1 MVHFESFL
9 KETTFLGISIK
20 TPLLFLIKLIVIY
33 LFVRISTAG
42 VKYLFKRFMEKSKN
56 SYLDATNVGFIQRF
70 VIYILYIIGLT
81 SFLAMVP
88 GMEQI
93 STSVLAS
100 AGIMAMAIGLAS
112 QEALSNLIGGLFIIF
127 SRPFRV
133 GDFIQVEGG
142 VTGTVAEITLRH
154 TMIRSLEN
162 RMVLIPNSKINS
174 STITNSTIIE
184 TKTCSY
190 IEIGVSYTT
199 NLDKA
204 IDVMREEI
212 MKHPLLLDNR
222 TAEERTNNVPQVIIR
237 VIKLGDSSI
246 TLKAWAW
253 ADSSSNA
260 FIMKC
265 DLFKSI
271 KERFDKENIEIPYPY
286 FNHLVKNKL

>member
-1 MVHFESFL
+1 MHFESFL

-20 TPLLFLIKLIVIY
+20 TPLLFFIKLIVIY

-222 TAEERTNNVPQVIIR
+222 TAEERANNVPQVIIR

-253 ADSSSNA
+253 AESSSNA

-286 FNHLVKNKL
+286 FNHLIKNKP